1 MGLIFDTT
9 EIISWERNHVDIDS
23 LILNREDESIGI
35 SVITVSEILHGV
47 ERADTEVRKMRRQAF
62 VEKVIEFFPV
72 YPFDLVVARTHA
84 RIWASIAKKGIQ
96 IDAHDLIIA
105 ATAMSL
111 GYTLITANLKH
122 YNLIEG
128 LRVEASPAA

>member
-9 EIISWERNHVDIDS
+9 EIIRWERNHGDIDS
-23 LILNREDESIGI
+23 LISNREDESIGI
-35 SVITVSEILHGV
+35 SVITVSELLHGV
-47 ERADTEVRKMRRQAF
+47 ERADTEARKLKRQAF

-72 YPFDLVVARTHA
+72 YPFDVVVARTHA
-84 RIWASIAKKGIQ
+84 RIWASIAKKGKQ

-111 GYTLITANLKH
+111 GYTLITANVKH
-122 YNLIEG
+122 YTLIEG
-128 LRVEASPAA
+128 LKVEASPAA